1 MRHYERDTPE
11 ALARIVA
18 AAVLADGGLDQ
29 TEIESLKNNNVIQR
43 LGMSESEFDRVVHE
57 FCDDLHVVSLR
68 DHVGQLALDRETIN
82 HLLSDVG
89 SPNLQLHL
97 LGILL
102 DIVSA
107 DGRLTPGELTLV
119 SQAMTR
125 WGLELHAI
133 SSHRDPISWP
143 SRNSMS

>member
-1 MRHYERDTPE
+1 MRHYKTDTPE

-29 TEIESLKNNNVIQR
+29 TELQLLEANTVPAR
-43 LGMSESEFDRVVHE
+43 LGISTEEFDRVIHE
-57 FCDDLHVVSLR
+57 FCEDMQTVSLR
-68 DHVGQLALDRETIN
+68 DHSGQLVLDRETIDQ
-82 HLLSDVG
+82 LLADVR
-89 SPNLQLHL
+89 SPDLQMRVLR
-97 LGILL
+97 IVL

-107 DGRLTPGELTLV
+107 DGTLSPGEATLV

-125 WGLELHAI
+125 WGLELHSV

-143 SRNSMS
+143 PVR